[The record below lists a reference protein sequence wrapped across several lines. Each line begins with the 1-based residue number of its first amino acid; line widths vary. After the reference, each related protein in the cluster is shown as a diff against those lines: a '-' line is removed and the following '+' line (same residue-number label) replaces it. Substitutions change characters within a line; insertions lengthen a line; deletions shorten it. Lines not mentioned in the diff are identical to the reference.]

1 MTFGHHVYFGLNYI
15 TQLMFNVDAYKIKV
29 FFFIINIMALN
40 SLKVFNTIKIY
51 TQYKTIVFIIGTV
64 SNS

>member
-1 MTFGHHVYFGLNYI
+1 MTFSHHVYFGLNYI

-29 FFFIINIMALN
+29 FFFNNQNHGIEFFKSIQYNKNMYLVQN
-40 SLKVFNTIKIY
+40 HSIY
-51 TQYKTIVFIIGTV
+51 YTV